1 LQRYVIQAALL
12 PSLISGKMTE
22 TIADTTWTPIHFGAG
37 DLVLHF
43 WHPLGHERDNS
54 KHEAFL
60 RGRNQGDRSIGGSQA
75 LAQKMLTTS
84 IAFVE
89 ALSAFLFSFYSELT
103 NDDNKTSGTEAWSLV
118 CGISRRTLDD
128 IALHREQCETASGDG
143 VPFGRATG
151 PSRYGR
157 VYEAR
162 VPALPF
168 YRNDYQL
175 PFLP

>member
-1 LQRYVIQAALL
+1 LVGYSSNLEACNATSYKLLL
-12 PSLISGKMTE
+12 PSLLSGEMRK
-22 TIADTTWTPIHFGAG
+22 TIADTTWTPILFGAG
-37 DLVLHF
+37 DSVLHF

-75 LAQKMLTTS
+75 VAQKMLTVS
-84 IAFVE
+84 IARG
-89 ALSAFLFSFYSELT
+89 SELT

-118 CGISRRTLDD
+118 CSINMRIVDD
-128 IALHREQCETASGDG
+128 MALHRERCEIASVDG
-143 VPFGRATG
+143 VPLGRATG
-151 PSRYGR
+151 PSRYGQADD
-157 VYEAR
+157 AR

-168 YRNDYQL
+168 DRNDYQL